1 MDQNKIAICAA
12 CKTRFRAIASDR
24 WVDKHV
30 VFMQRGYYCSNHTS
44 RRKGPSDVSIWK
56 LQSRF
61 FSEDGRSACPMSPR
75 LVSGFCA
82 SLFVENAGL
91 WAAFESEGPAF
102 TERKGS
108 GAQEDDAGRGP
119 APGSCLRGPLSGVW
133 VAGHASWKGF
143 KNYYLEFISV
153 NRLTSLYHFLSS
165 KKKKSYL
172 YEQFCFIMSFFY
184 SQIVCVFHKLIDR
197 IGDELNFHVVFV

>member
-12 CKTRFRAIASDR
+12 CKTCFRAIASDR
-24 WVDKHV
+24 WVDKRV

-44 RRKGPSDVSIWK
+44 GRKGPSDVSIWK

-61 FSEDGRSACPMSPR
+61 FSEDGRSACLMSPS

-165 KKKKSYL
+165 KKKATFMNSFAL
-172 YEQFCFIMSFFY
+172 WWVSFIHRLC
-184 SQIVCVFHKLIDR
+184 VCVS
-197 IGDELNFHVVFV
+197 